1 MYCLVEECKN
11 VLDLVHYLH
20 VHVHNTHFLFLVEL
34 YENCDEQECIR
45 IEDEVLENNETSI
58 IFTGLNSDTLY
69 KVLCT

>member
-1 MYCLVEECKN
+1 MYMYP
-11 VLDLVHYLH
+11 VHYTH
-20 VHVHNTHFLFLVEL
+20 VLFVYLYSHVHNTHFLFLVEL

-58 IFTGLNSDTLY
+58 IFTGLNSDTPY